1 MPKESSP
8 RVTVRTATPDDAA
21 ICGRI
26 CYEAFCRINAEHNFP
41 CDFPGP
47 ERPAGLISM
56 LFSRPD
62 CYCVVAEVD
71 GRVVGSN
78 CLDQRSPIYGV
89 GPITV
94 DPSAQNLGAGRKMM
108 EAVILHAREHNAAG
122 VRLVQAAFHSRS
134 LALYTSLGFDAREP
148 LSCLQGRT
156 AQRSIPGCSVRPAQA
171 ADLEACNAVSRRVH
185 GFERAIEL
193 AQSVE
198 HGSAVVVE
206 RGGRITGYASS
217 LAFFGHGAA
226 ECNLDMQALI
236 ASAESFGGSG
246 ILVPTRNAELMRW
259 CLGNGLRIVQPLT
272 LMTMGLYNEPTGSW
286 FSSILF

>member
-1 MPKESSP
+1 MPTDTHSL
-8 RVTVRTATPDDAA
+8 VTVRTATPDDAA
-21 ICGRI
+21 VCARI

-41 CDFPGP
+41 CDFPDP

-56 LFSRPD
+56 LFSRSD

-78 CLDQRSPIYGV
+78 CLDQRSVIYGI

-94 DPSAQNLGAGRKMM
+94 DPSVQNLGAGRKMM
-108 EAVILHAREHNAAG
+108 DAVIARAREHNAAG
-122 VRLVQAAFHSRS
+122 VRLVQAAFHNRS

-156 AQRSIPGCSVRPAQA
+156 EQRSIPGCSVRPAQKE
-171 ADLEACNAVSRRVH
+171 DLDACNAVSHRVH
-185 GFERAIEL
+185 GFERGTEL
-193 AQSVE
+193 EQSIE
-198 HGSAVVVE
+198 HGSAMVVE

-226 ECNLDMQALI
+226 ECNPDMQALI

-259 CLGNGLRIVQPLT
+259 CLANGLKIVQPLT
-272 LMTMGLYNEPTGSW
+272 LMTMGLYNKPSGSW